1 MDNLLRESI
10 DINQLIFSVVDCNEI
25 HIVRTLLYCKYILEI
40 GEDEANKI
48 WDNLY
53 ERCEKYLE
61 ESKKYVS
68 PEYVNKYLKS
78 PIGQLNS

>member
-1 MDNLLRESI
+1 MDNLVSEGH
-10 DINQLIFSVVDCNEI
+10 DINKIFYCLYNCDEI
-25 HIVRTLLYCKYILEI
+25 HIVNTILYCKFILEL
-40 GEDEANKI
+40 GKDEANEI

-68 PEYVNKYLKS
+68 PEYVNKYLK
-78 PIGQLNS
+78 

>member
-1 MDNLLRESI
+1 MEDLLKEGQIIHKIIYSLANC
-10 DINQLIFSVVDCNEI
+10 DEM
-25 HIVRTLLYCKYILEI
+25 HIVSMILYCKFILEI
-40 GEDEANKI
+40 GKDEANDI

-68 PEYVNKYLKS
+68 PEYVNKYLK
-78 PIGQLNS
+78 